1 MFKVELDMLHTYY
14 PSTQIENQTK
24 MSYQISGKLVRKG
37 EGRIK
42 GCLVSEMIETP
53 ASGKAFLSDIPR
65 FYQCT

>member
-1 MFKVELDMLHTYY
+1 MFKAELDTLHTYY
-14 PSTQIENQTK
+14 PSTQIENHAK
-24 MSYQISGKLVRKG
+24 MSYQISGKLVREG

-53 ASGKAFLSDIPR
+53 VIEKAFLPDIPR